1 MKKIPFAL
9 LFWASCVLHAQNVT
23 VKLSN
28 KFSLRDRGL
37 TQKDG
42 HCRGQLIQK

>member
-1 MKKIPFAL
+1 MNKIPFAL

-28 KFSLRDRGL
+28 KFSFGDLGVPFL
-37 TQKDG
+37 
-42 HCRGQLIQK
+42 